1 MSEVIVNDTNFEE
14 EVLKAQQPVLVDFWA
29 TWCGPC
35 RMLGPV
41 VEELAKEYEG
51 KVKVCKLNVD
61 EGMNTSTQY
70 RISTVPTLLFFKD
83 GKVTDQAV
91 GLQSKSALEEKL
103 NSLL

>member
-1 MSEVIVNDTNFEE
+1 MSEVIVTDANFEQ
-14 EVLKAQQPVLVDFWA
+14 EVLKHNGPVMVDFWA

-51 KVKVCKLNVD
+51 KVKVCKLNTD
-61 EGMNTSTQY
+61 EGPDTSMKY
-70 RISTVPTLLFFKD
+70 RITSIPTIIFFKN
-83 GKVTDQAV
+83 GEVAGQAV
-91 GLQSKSALEEKL
+91 GLQSKSALQEKL